1 MPYGGGD
8 WIIIGGG
15 DNEYV
20 SIGPGYFSEEI
31 LINKHYDKTPE
42 FPAGEVIFQL
52 GANLFYVNPNNPGL
66 NFDTGLRIPDNIPD
80 DRIMTFIQDFKIEP
94 VINN

>member
-42 FPAGEVIFQL
+42 FPAG
-52 GANLFYVNPNNPGL
+52 
-66 NFDTGLRIPDNIPD
+66 
-80 DRIMTFIQDFKIEP
+80 
-94 VINN
+94 